1 MDLEN
6 FYKNLGIHIKQLR
19 EKANLTQEE
28 LAEKAKIS
36 LDFLGKIEV
45 NINKP
50 GLRSLI
56 KIAKALNIEVK
67 DLFDFKY

>member
-6 FYKNLGIHIKQLR
+6 FYKNLGLRIKLLR
-19 EKANLTQEE
+19 EKAGLTQEQ

-45 NINKP
+45 SINKP
-50 GLRSLI
+50 GLRSLL
-56 KIAKALNIEVK
+56 KIAEALKIDVK
-67 DLFDFKY
+67 DLFDF